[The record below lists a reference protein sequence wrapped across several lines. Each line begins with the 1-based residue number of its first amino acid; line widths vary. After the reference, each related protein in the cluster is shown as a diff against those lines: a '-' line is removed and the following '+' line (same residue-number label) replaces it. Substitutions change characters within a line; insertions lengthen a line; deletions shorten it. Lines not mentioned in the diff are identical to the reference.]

1 MMNEPHLHLNG
12 IEYTDSANQIKVM
25 EDTGSSK
32 AITNTQRP
40 NEVIITNNLDDR
52 VYHEKNEQ
60 NKAEIQG
67 MEIEIELILI

>member
-12 IEYTDSANQIKVM
+12 IEYTDSVM

-32 AITNTQRP
+32 AITNTQRT

-52 VYHEKNEQ
+52 VYHEKNQQ
-60 NKAEIQG
+60 NEAEIQG
-67 MEIEIELILI
+67 MESEIELILI